1 MKCLEIFIL
10 IYLSRF
16 HAVGGPLPVSE
27 PKFRTPLAD
36 AFLEAAHYLGNHVL
50 DINAGKMKFKIFFFL
65 DKSRSRHQR
74 R

>member
-1 MKCLEIFIL
+1 MFGNLHFNF
-10 IYLSRF
+10 YRF

-50 DINAGKMKFKIFFFL
+50 DINAGKMKFKITL
-65 DKSRSRHQR
+65 I
-74 R
+74 

>member
-50 DINAGKMKFKIFFFL
+50 DINAGKMKFKITL
-65 DKSRSRHQR
+65 I
-74 R
+74 